1 MGRQGHKLLFQGLTG
16 LGLPAPGAA
25 QVTVEITTAQQME
38 KCVRTG
44 ESRDL
49 ASPNAFAH
57 QSGNEVQRDH
67 HEALAQRRAQDLEK
81 DIKMERR

>member
-1 MGRQGHKLLFQGLTG
+1 MGRQGRKLLFQGLTG

-38 KCVRTG
+38 KCIRTG

-57 QSGNEVQRDH
+57 RSGNEVQRDH
-67 HEALAQRRAQDLEK
+67 HEALVDDHRLGL
-81 DIKMERR
+81 I